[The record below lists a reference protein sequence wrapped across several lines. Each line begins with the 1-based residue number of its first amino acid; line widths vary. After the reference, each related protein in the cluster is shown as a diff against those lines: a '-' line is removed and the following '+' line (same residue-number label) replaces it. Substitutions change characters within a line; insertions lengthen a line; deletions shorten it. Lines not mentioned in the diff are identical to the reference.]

1 MRTKTY
7 QNAIYQNGFLFKDK
21 VVLDVGAGTGVLSLF
36 CAKGGA
42 KHVYAVSCFLPCEW
56 FFFIAHVLACDV
68 TDVGRGWCFSS
79 GLLSARWFPYRYR
92 WNARRWRILLGRL

>member
-7 QNAIYQNGFLFKDK
+7 QNAIYQNNFLFKDK

-42 KHVYAVSCFLPCEW
+42 KHVYAVSFFLTPN
-56 FFFIAHVLACDV
+56 
-68 TDVGRGWCFSS
+68 GSS
-79 GLLSARWFPYRYR
+79 GLFAFGLGSVWL
-92 WNARRWRILLGRL
+92 RRDVDAFQVA